1 MGGNAVTICF
11 QSVWEYSF
19 YFIGH
24 LNTKQHHFIKLTSS
38 DPQNKGSLSILSKRS
53 GRDIRVLGGKFFF
66 WQIMDSW
73 FETMI
78 LLTLTA
84 DKEAIKAKRSTFLLL
99 HASIVVILQYLKRKY
114 DVTS

>member
-53 GRDIRVLGGKFFF
+53 GRDFRVLGGKSFF
-66 WQIMDSW
+66 
-73 FETMI
+73 
-78 LLTLTA
+78 LA
-84 DKEAIKAKRSTFLLL
+84 N
-99 HASIVVILQYLKRKY
+99 YG
-114 DVTS
+114 

>member
-53 GRDIRVLGGKFFF
+53 GRDFRVLGGKSFFGKL
-66 WQIMDSW
+66 WI
-73 FETMI
+73 
-78 LLTLTA
+78 A
-84 DKEAIKAKRSTFLLL
+84 G
-99 HASIVVILQYLKRKY
+99 LKL
-114 DVTS
+114 